1 MATKEE
7 LLAKRA
13 AREAKL
19 AEEQEAHELLCL
31 ELEDRYC
38 TELGVRGR
46 AWQMVNEEN
55 DCGVG
60 PIVLKPASLVAQ
72 KSYMQ
77 NDARGTP
84 EVAGAFVL
92 PCVVYP
98 PAETAKA
105 AFNDPA
111 SPRLQLLLRCA
122 LVLQMLAGYRDEDA
136 AKKS

>member
-19 AEEQEAHELLCL
+19 AVEQEAHELLCL
-31 ELEDRYC
+31 ELEDKYS

-46 AWQMVNEEN
+46 AWQMVNEQN
-55 DCGVG
+55 DGGVG
-60 PIVLKPASLVAQ
+60 PIVLKPASLVSQ

-84 EVAGAFVL
+84 EVAGQFVIA
-92 PCVVYP
+92 CVVYP
-98 PAETAKA
+98 SPEVATAI
-105 AFNDPA
+105 FHGPTN
-111 SPRLQLLLRCA
+111 PRMQLLLRCA
-122 LVLQMLAGYRDEDA
+122 IAVQELSGYRDESA
-136 AKKS
+136 AKK